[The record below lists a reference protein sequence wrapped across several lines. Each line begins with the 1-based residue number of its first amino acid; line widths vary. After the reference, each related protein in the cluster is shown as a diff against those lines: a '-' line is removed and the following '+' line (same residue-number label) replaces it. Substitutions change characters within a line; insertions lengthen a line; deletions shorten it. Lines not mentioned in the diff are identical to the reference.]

1 MKQLLDYKALATHAS
16 WQHRKSIVL
25 SEAQRA
31 WLRGNQSLTQQ
42 LIDYSQGDFELQLLD
57 EHRAKPY
64 MHESQALGLELQ
76 QECRI
81 REVLL
86 KCQGEATVYARSVIS
101 DQAIQAS
108 KQQLI
113 KLGNVPLGHLLFKN
127 AKVDLETRQIAKID
141 LLDRSIFARRT
152 LYKLNGENIL
162 VSEFFLQEVWNK
174 D

>member
-1 MKQLLDYKALATHAS
+1 LKQSLDFKVLAAYAN
-16 WQHRKSIVL
+16 WQHRKSIIIR
-25 SEAQRA
+25 EAQYA

-42 LIDYSQGDFELQLLD
+42 LIEYSQGDFELQLLD

-64 MHESQALGLELQ
+64 MHESQALGFKLQ
-76 QECRI
+76 QECHI

-86 KCQGEATVYARSVIS
+86 KCHGEVTVYARSIIS

-141 LLDRSIFARRT
+141 LPDRSIFARRT